1 MLMDPRSRR
10 FTRLYAWS
18 QIKLKYRYTYLGFLW
33 NFLEPGLYLLVL
45 SAVFSFVNRMNVGD
59 YAVFLFSG
67 LVPWRY
73 FEKTVNVC
81 MDSLVQGDWLLKK
94 LPVSV
99 FALPL
104 ARWIVA
110 TVEFAFAFVAVAL
123 VLLALKPGWSVH
135 CLVLPVSFL
144 PWALLG
150 LGLGLLTAS
159 LFTFFRDLRPIVQLG
174 LLLLFFT
181 APILFHAD
189 LFPAGSWHAR
199 LLAFH
204 PFTYFAALF
213 QKPLHAGRWPSSID
227 WAVSFSVAL
236 AALAAGAGAL
246 RASRRRLYF
255 YL

>member
-1 MLMDPRSRR
+1 MDRRSRR
-10 FTRLYAWS
+10 FTWLYAWS
-18 QIKLKYRYTYLGFLW
+18 QIRLKYRYTYLGFLW
-33 NFLEPGLYLLVL
+33 NFLEPALYLLVL
-45 SAVFSFVNRMNVGD
+45 SAVFAFVNRMNTED

-67 LVPWRY
+67 LIPWRY
-73 FEKTVNVC
+73 FEKAVNVC

-99 FALPL
+99 FALPV

-123 VLLALKPGWSVH
+123 LLLAFKPGWSVH
-135 CLVLPVSFL
+135 CVVLPLSVL
-144 PWALLG
+144 PWAIVSLG
-150 LGLGLLTAS
+150 GGFLTAS

-189 LFPAGSWHAR
+189 LFPAGSHHAQ
-199 LLAFH
+199 LLAWH
-204 PFTYFAALF
+204 PLTYFAALF
-213 QKPLHAGRWPSSID
+213 QKPLHAGRWPSALD
-227 WAVSFSVAL
+227 WLVSFSVAL
-236 AALAAGAGAL
+236 ATLVAGAAAL
-246 RASRRRLYF
+246 HASRRRLYF